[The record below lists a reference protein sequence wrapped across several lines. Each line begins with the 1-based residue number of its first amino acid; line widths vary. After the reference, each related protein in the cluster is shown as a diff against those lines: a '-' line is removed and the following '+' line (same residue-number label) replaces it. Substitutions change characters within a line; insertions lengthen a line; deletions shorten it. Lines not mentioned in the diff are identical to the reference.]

1 MDTSKILEAF
11 LPNLLTDRVLLGIV
25 FLIIFTEDY
34 LLISHQGNLVW
45 LDQALPKLGTK
56 DVLYF
61 LMALS
66 LSWLCILPSLKS
78 IFTIAYSLVPR
89 GRSQQ
94 DPLGRL
100 TATELLA
107 QAMSKQDEVAYQ
119 HYRAHI
125 KSVKERQ
132 VVREL
137 SFYILAVAGANLLFS
152 NSLIRHIFTLYP
164 VIFIIISLP
173 LVCLGITIGIIGA
186 VDNDDNLT
194 DVRPTRPGS
203 SESTAPPQLSS
214 NLHRY

>member
-61 LMALS
+61 LITLS
-66 LSWLCILPSLKS
+66 LSWLCVLPVLKA
-78 IFTIAYSLVPR
+78 IFTIPCSLLCK

-137 SFYILAVAGANLLFS
+137 SCYILAVAGANLCFS

-164 VIFIIISLP
+164 IISMIIFLP
-173 LVCLGITIGIIGA
+173 LVCLGFAIGIVGT

-194 DVRPTRPGS
+194 DVRPTRPES
-203 SESTAPPQLSS
+203 SESTTPPQLSS